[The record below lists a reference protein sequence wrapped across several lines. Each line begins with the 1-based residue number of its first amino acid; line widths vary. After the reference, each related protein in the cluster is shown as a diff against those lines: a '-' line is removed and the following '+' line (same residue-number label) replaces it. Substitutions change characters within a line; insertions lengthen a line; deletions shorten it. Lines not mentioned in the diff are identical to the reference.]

1 MHPPGGREVMGTTRG
16 CGPPRGPDASR
27 RRGLLV
33 AALLSGV
40 GCGTD
45 GGVTP
50 APTPAILASAVA
62 DNPSNVLSAVVT
74 GRVRGAD
81 SVAVRY
87 GVAGSALD
95 SATPAVTLAVDSV
108 LVPVLGLLPDT
119 RYLLRFVAYAG
130 DQTILGDTVGF
141 ATGTLPADLP
151 RYVADGADPSPGYVV
166 FATGL
171 YGLVIDNGGRVVWYH
186 RFSPYGPGLNFE
198 AQPTGRYV
206 ARPSVPDPTVL
217 PHWVEIDPLG
227 TVTRTF
233 GCAGG
238 LSPRFHDLIA
248 EPDGSY
254 WIMCDETRTMD
265 LSALGGVA
273 QAQVTGTVI
282 QHVSTDGA
290 LLFQWSPFDHFAIT
304 DLDSASRAGV
314 AVNWTH
320 GNALDFDT
328 DGNLLVSFRS
338 LNEITKIDT
347 KSGAVLWRMGG
358 LRNEFTFENA
368 PTPGFARQHGLR
380 VTGPG
385 RLVLLDNLGDPNGS
399 HAERYEYDE
408 VRHIARLIA
417 SYGPNPAIVAQLGGT
432 TQDLP
437 RGRTLVAF
445 GNGERV
451 EEYDS
456 AGRMAW
462 HIVGHSGYGSRAHR
476 TRSL

>member
-166 FATGL
+166 FATRL
-171 YGLVIDNGGRVVWYH
+171 YGLVIDNGGRGGWGYPL
-186 RFSPYGPGLNFE
+186 SPHGPPGHLYGPPPRRLPAPPPGPHPPGL
-198 AQPTGRYV
+198 P
-206 ARPSVPDPTVL
+206 
-217 PHWVEIDPLG
+217 
-227 TVTRTF
+227 
-233 GCAGG
+233 
-238 LSPRFHDLIA
+238 
-248 EPDGSY
+248 
-254 WIMCDETRTMD
+254 
-265 LSALGGVA
+265 
-273 QAQVTGTVI
+273 
-282 QHVSTDGA
+282 
-290 LLFQWSPFDHFAIT
+290 
-304 DLDSASRAGV
+304 
-314 AVNWTH
+314 
-320 GNALDFDT
+320 
-328 DGNLLVSFRS
+328 
-338 LNEITKIDT
+338 
-347 KSGAVLWRMGG
+347 
-358 LRNEFTFENA
+358 
-368 PTPGFARQHGLR
+368 
-380 VTGPG
+380 
-385 RLVLLDNLGDPNGS
+385 
-399 HAERYEYDE
+399 
-408 VRHIARLIA
+408 
-417 SYGPNPAIVAQLGGT
+417 
-432 TQDLP
+432 
-437 RGRTLVAF
+437 
-445 GNGERV
+445 
-451 EEYDS
+451 
-456 AGRMAW
+456 
-462 HIVGHSGYGSRAHR
+462 
-476 TRSL
+476 

>member
-151 RYVADGADPSPGYVV
+151 RYVADG
-166 FATGL
+166 
-171 YGLVIDNGGRVVWYH
+171 
-186 RFSPYGPGLNFE
+186 
-198 AQPTGRYV
+198 
-206 ARPSVPDPTVL
+206 PDP
-217 PHWVEIDPLG
+217 PPG
-227 TVTRTF
+227 TV
-233 GCAGG
+233 
-238 LSPRFHDLIA
+238 
-248 EPDGSY
+248 
-254 WIMCDETRTMD
+254 
-265 LSALGGVA
+265 V
-273 QAQVTGTVI
+273 
-282 QHVSTDGA
+282 QHVSSEGD
-290 LLFQWSPFDHFAIT
+290 LLFQWDPFDHFEIT
-304 DLDSASRAGV
+304 DLVPASRTGPS
-314 AVNWTH
+314 VNWMH
-320 GNALDFDT
+320 GNSLDLDT
-328 DGNLLVSFRS
+328 DGNLIVSFRS
-338 LNEITKIDT
+338 LSEITKIDT
-347 KSGAVLWRMGG
+347 RTGAVLWRMGG
-358 LRNEFTFENA
+358 LKNQFVFQDAGA
-368 PTPGFARQHGLR
+368 PAFSFQHGA
-380 VTGPG
+380 
-385 RLVLLDNLGDPNGS
+385 RLTAPAHLLLLDNLGDPTAS
-399 HAERYEYDE
+399 RAERYVYDAE
-408 VRHIARLIA
+408 LHTAQLVA
-417 SYGPNPAIVAQLGGT
+417 SYGPSPGVTAQLGGS

-437 RGRTLVAF
+437 GGRTLVSF
-445 GNGERV
+445 GPAGPAGGDGASGRDAWDHPGAPRV
-451 EEYDS
+451 PLR
-456 AGRMAW
+456 GPK
-462 HIVGHSGYGSRAHR
+462 V
-476 TRSL
+476 RSLCQPGVGPSP

>member
-1 MHPPGGREVMGTTRG
+1 MHPPGGREVMGTTHG

-108 LVPVLGLLPDT
+108 LVP
-119 RYLLRFVAYAG
+119 
-130 DQTILGDTVGF
+130 
-141 ATGTLPADLP
+141 
-151 RYVADGADPSPGYVV
+151 
-166 FATGL
+166 
-171 YGLVIDNGGRVVWYH
+171 
-186 RFSPYGPGLNFE
+186 GLNFE

-248 EPDGSY
+248 EPDGAY

-265 LSALGGVA
+265 LSGLGGVA
-273 QAQVTGTVI
+273 NAQVMGTVV
-282 QHVSTDGA
+282 QHVSSEGDV
-290 LLFQWSPFDHFAIT
+290 LFQWDPFDHFEIT
-304 DLDSASRAGV
+304 DLVPASRTGPS
-314 AVNWTH
+314 VNWMH
-320 GNALDFDT
+320 GNSLDLDT
-328 DGNLLVSFRS
+328 DGNLIVSFRS
-338 LNEITKIDT
+338 LSEITKIDT
-347 KSGAVLWRMGG
+347 RTGAVLWRMGG
-358 LRNEFTFENA
+358 LKNQFVFQDAGA
-368 PTPGFARQHGLR
+368 PAFSFQHG
-380 VTGPG
+380 V
-385 RLVLLDNLGDPNGS
+385 RLTAPAHLLLLDNLGDPTAS
-399 HAERYEYDE
+399 RAERYVYDAE
-408 VRHIARLIA
+408 LHTAQLVA
-417 SYGPNPAIVAQLGGT
+417 SYGPSPGVTAQLGGS

-437 RGRTLVAF
+437 GGRTLVSF
-445 GNGERV
+445 GPAGRV
-451 EEYDS
+451 EEYDAS
-456 AGRMAW
+456 GQVVW
-462 HIVGHSGYGSRAHR
+462 HIEGNPGYVFRAQR
-476 TRSL
+476 IRSLYRPGVGAPR